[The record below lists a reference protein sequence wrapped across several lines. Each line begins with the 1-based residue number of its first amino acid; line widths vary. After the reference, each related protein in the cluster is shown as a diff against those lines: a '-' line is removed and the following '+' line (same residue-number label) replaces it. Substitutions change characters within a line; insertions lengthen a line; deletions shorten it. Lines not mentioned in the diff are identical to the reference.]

1 MPQLL
6 LITASALYFGSPDA
20 VNAIDQ
26 NAESCAIP

>member
-6 LITASALYFGSPDA
+6 LITSALYFGSPDA